1 MSLKLVRPL
10 WMGETCEAWGVVREW
25 QEDPSGS
32 TRRKAMCEIWTQD
45 SAGTV
50 TIVGEATAF
59 EPLAEAKL

>member
-1 MSLKLVRPL
+1 
-10 WMGETCEAWGVVREW
+10 MGETCEAWGVVREW

-50 TIVGEATAF
+50 TIAGEATAF